1 MGQGLAFP
9 DRNTPTSVGKT
20 SGGSCLRVRSEKHP
34 HERGEDGRAHDR
46 SGQLLETPPRAW
58 GRRPPCRRTTLDIRN
73 TPTSVG
79 KTGIGQQ
86 LAEGRR
92 KHPHERG
99 EDGAGW
105 RSCDHEA
112 ETPPRAW
119 GRQQFFDER
128 HAHIR
133 NTPTSVGKTVLRK
146 LLLMLIRKHPHE
158 RGED

>member
-58 GRRPPCRRTTLDIRN
+58 GR
-73 TPTSVG
+73 
-79 KTGIGQQ
+79 
-86 LAEGRR
+86 
-92 KHPHERG
+92 
-99 EDGAGW
+99 
-105 RSCDHEA
+105 
-112 ETPPRAW
+112 
-119 GRQQFFDER
+119 QQFFDER

-158 RGED
+158 RGEDYGALSKVIVY